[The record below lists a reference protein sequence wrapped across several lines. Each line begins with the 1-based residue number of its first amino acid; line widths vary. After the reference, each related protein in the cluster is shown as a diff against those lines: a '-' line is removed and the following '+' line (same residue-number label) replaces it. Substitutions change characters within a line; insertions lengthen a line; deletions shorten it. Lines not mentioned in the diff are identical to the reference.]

1 MIFVISINV
10 GMALMMIIIYARYSK
25 FRLSSA
31 KEIEALHNKISQE
44 IDEKKS
50 LQTKLLLD
58 SKADSDKIQELL
70 REIDELR
77 KAKEGEVKL
86 RLEAEKQIEL
96 ALQKTDEIQKRMH
109 DWSVVQD
116 AVMKDSKDAIV
127 KVGNELFKK
136 LNDSYKNEVETN
148 KNLLGKFSKNISDF
162 FEKSVASVASRP
174 AIAVPAKN
182 STSQAPVPAS
192 TKAATTKPA
201 SHEPLSPKLISDLVE
216 TMKANGWLANKDY
229 FLAAN
234 FDEQKAKLFF
244 CETAFVSL
252 DKLYIIDF
260 KASHYLEE
268 YLHSKDEKV
277 LIQKLD
283 RYLDYLNNPKYL
295 DSIVKVLS
303 ASNVKFEKTGIVIAL
318 ASKEE
323 LQTLRDINYF
333 DKARKIAS
341 EILDVDGVNNLV
353 L

>member
-1 MIFVISINV
+1 MVFIIISNV

-25 FRLSSA
+25 FRLSSS
-31 KEIEALHNKISQE
+31 KEIEELHNKISHE
-44 IDEKKS
+44 IDEKKA
-50 LQTKLLLD
+50 LQTKQLLD
-58 SKADSDKIQELL
+58 TKADSDKIQELL
-70 REIDELR
+70 REVDELR

-148 KNLLGKFSKNISDF
+148 KNLLGKFSKNISEF

-182 STSQAPVPAS
+182 STSQAPAS
-192 TKAATTKPA
+192 AKSVKAKPT

-229 FLAAN
+229 FLASN

-295 DSIVKVLS
+295 DSILKVL
-303 ASNVKFEKTGIVIAL
+303 ATSNVKFEKSGIVIAL

-333 DKARKIAS
+333 EKARKIAS